1 MINNLP
7 TLSAMLESFYK
18 YGFTCPKTKLNV
30 KYRQGEYVIQRNNCT
45 LVRIKENETFES
57 ELGINESEVY
67 KIVYDLFISN
77 KEVIR
82 NEFEDFF
89 PKSANPWDTE
99 AYEKEQKQKTH
110 DQKVEWLNEQI
121 EKGLRLLGLAVLE
134 KDKEQIKLV
143 KHDLKLLMKDFKN
156 IQ

>member
-18 YGFTCPKTKLNV
+18 DKFICHKTKLEISF
-30 KYRQGEYVIQRNNCT
+30 KLGEYVISRNNCT
-45 LVRIKENETFES
+45 LVRIKEDETFES
-57 ELGINESEVY
+57 ELGINKGEVY
-67 KIVYDLFISN
+67 KIIYDLFISN

-89 PKSANPWDTE
+89 PKSPNPWDTE
-99 AYEKEQKQKTH
+99 AYEKEQKQKAH